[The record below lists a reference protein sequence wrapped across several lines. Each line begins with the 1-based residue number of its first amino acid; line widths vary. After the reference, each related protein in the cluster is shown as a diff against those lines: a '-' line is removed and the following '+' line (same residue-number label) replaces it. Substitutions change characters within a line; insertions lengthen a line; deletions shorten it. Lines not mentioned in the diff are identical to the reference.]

1 MKLPH
6 REEAYIPPAKLE
18 EYLLSETHS
27 VGRLKARFLHA
38 AGFDLKNPN
47 WVKHRLIEIAQS
59 EDVMETKST
68 PHGTKYVVE
77 GSLQTPAGRLVQL
90 RTVWIIE
97 TGQTSPR
104 FVTAYPAD

>member
-1 MKLPH
+1 MKLPN

-27 VGRLKARFLHA
+27 VGRLKASFLRA
-38 AGFDLKNPN
+38 VGFDLKNPAML
-47 WVKHRLIEIAQS
+47 KRRLIEIAQA
-59 EDVMETKST
+59 EDVTETIAT
-68 PHGTKYVVE
+68 PHGMKYVVE

-97 TGQTSPR
+97 TGQTNPR